1 MNQVTTTE
9 IKPGIRLHYIPAEQ
23 FKTVSVSVHF
33 HRPLCKEEAANN
45 ALLTSV
51 MGRGSS
57 KLTDMAAISR
67 YMQSLY
73 GASFSADVSRKGEDQ
88 ILSFSIN
95 VVEDSFLPVGETVV
109 AEATKALFDMIFCPQ
124 VKDGAFREDYV
135 SQEKVNLIND
145 IEAQIN
151 DKRSYAVWR
160 LIENMCAGDNY
171 AIHEL
176 GDVDSVKEIT
186 AASLYAHY
194 QKVMNESL
202 IDIFVT
208 GKADANAILE
218 MAKERFTS
226 IAPKEINYPKTDLYL
241 PTGAYREVEERYDI
255 SQAKLSIGFYT
266 GIAPTEERY
275 ADLMVFNSVFGSGAH
290 SKLFNNV
297 REKLSLCYYASSRLE
312 RFKGMMLVSSG
323 IELENRKKAENEILA
338 QLKAMQD
345 GDISDYEMEVS
356 IKSIVNALRTFKDS
370 AGALTNYY
378 LGQAVTGT
386 SISLE
391 EQCELISAVTKER
404 VIAIAKQIKPE
415 MVYVMRGEN

>member
-1 MNQVTTTE
+1 MNQVLITE

-33 HRPLCKEEAANN
+33 HRPLCREEAANN

-51 MGRGSS
+51 MGRGNRN
-57 KLTDMAAISR
+57 LTDMAAIGR

-73 GASFSADVSRKGEDQ
+73 GATFSADVSRKGEDQ
-88 ILSFSIN
+88 ILSFSVN
-95 VVEDSFLPVGETVV
+95 VVEDSFLPDGETVV
-109 AEATKALFDMIFCPQ
+109 KDAATFLFDMIFCPQ
-124 VKDGAFREDYV
+124 IKEGAFREDYV
-135 SQEKVNLIND
+135 SQEKINLIND

-160 LIENMCAGDNY
+160 LIENMCAGDHY
-171 AIHEL
+171 AVYEL

-194 QKVMNESL
+194 LKVLSDSP

-208 GKADANAILE
+208 GKADSDSILK
-218 MAKERFTS
+218 MTKERFAS
-226 IAPKEINYPKTDLYL
+226 VSPKETRYPQTDLFV

-255 SQAKLSIGFYT
+255 SQAKLSMGFYT
-266 GIAPTEERY
+266 GIAPTEEQY

-312 RFKGMMLVSSG
+312 RFKGIMLVSSG
-323 IELENRKKAENEILA
+323 IELENREKAENEILA

-386 SISLE
+386 LISLE
-391 EQCELISAVTKER
+391 EQCKLISAVTKER
-404 VIAIAKQIKPE
+404 VIRIAKQIKPE